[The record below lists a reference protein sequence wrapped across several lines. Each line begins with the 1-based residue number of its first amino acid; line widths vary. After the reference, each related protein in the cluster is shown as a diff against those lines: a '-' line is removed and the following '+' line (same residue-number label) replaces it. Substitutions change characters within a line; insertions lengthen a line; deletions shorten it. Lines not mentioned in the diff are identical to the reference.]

1 VRFWNTWK
9 YCPSCALNASPPG
22 LYVVGDRNATVK
34 TRAFIRTDGSFV
46 TRFDFGG
53 DEEDEDDVVGARE
66 AVEEPGR
73 GAIGIATSPVLLCA
87 GYPSHCLPDRTHLIH
102 CGRVS
107 SHLTLRFLVKGRK
120 QKRGRSPG
128 VASSTHLQL
137 LHPVLTFGRLALLC
151 LVGFAALPI
160 SDISRDCVVRLHF
173 SMAIARSHCCP
184 RYASLGECVS
194 VLELCSYCKLSTGV
208 RIRRN
213 DML

>member
-1 VRFWNTWK
+1 
-9 YCPSCALNASPPG
+9 LNASPPG

-34 TRAFIRTDGSFV
+34 TRAFIRTDGGFV

-128 VASSTHLQL
+128 VASSNSLAVITPRLDLWPTGPPLPRRFRGAANIGHLEGL
-137 LHPVLTFGRLALLC
+137 RRPSAFLDGNRSFALLSSLC
-151 LVGFAALPI
+151 KPRRVCFG
-160 SDISRDCVVRLHF
+160 SRAMFL
-173 SMAIARSHCCP
+173 
-184 RYASLGECVS
+184 L
-194 VLELCSYCKLSTGV
+194 
-208 RIRRN
+208 
-213 DML
+213 